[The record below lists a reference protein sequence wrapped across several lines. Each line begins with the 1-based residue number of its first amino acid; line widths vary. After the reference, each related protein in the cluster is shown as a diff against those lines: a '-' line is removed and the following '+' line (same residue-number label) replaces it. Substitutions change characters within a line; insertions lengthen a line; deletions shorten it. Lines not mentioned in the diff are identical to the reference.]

1 MSGRQVSLR
10 PDGRELWIR
19 QEGSGPD
26 VVLIA
31 GIGDDHGVWDGVFE
45 LLARRHR
52 VTAFDN
58 RGVGRSAI
66 GPEPVTIAAM
76 AADTIG
82 LLAALEIE
90 RAHLVGSSMGG
101 AIAQE
106 VALADADAVSSL
118 ALVGT
123 WGERDEHLSR
133 AIRHIGRLL
142 GLIED
147 PVEAFDA
154 ISLWAY
160 SGQAH
165 ADGTVARLLEAALAS
180 DAPEQSLDDFERT
193 VDALVAH
200 DPGIRLAGIAEP
212 TMVVVGSEDRLCPPR
227 LGRRLAELIP
237 DSRLE
242 VLPDRSHQPFQ
253 EDPEAF
259 VDLLERFFSD
269 VPA

>member
-1 MSGRQVSLR
+1 MSGGAVEIGS
-10 PDGRELWIR
+10 DGRTLWAR

-31 GIGDDHGVWDGVFE
+31 GIGDDHGVWDPVFDQ
-45 LLARRHR
+45 LARRHR

-66 GPEPVTIAAM
+66 GEGPITIEAM
-76 AADTIG
+76 AADVLG
-82 LLAALEIE
+82 LMGALEIE

-101 AIAQE
+101 AIAQDLALTAPE
-106 VALADADAVSSL
+106 AVASL
-118 ALVGT
+118 VLVGT

-133 AIRHIGRLL
+133 AISHIGHLL
-142 GLIED
+142 GTIED

-154 ISLWAY
+154 VALWAY

-165 ADGTVARLLEAALAS
+165 ADGTVGRLLDAALAS
-180 DAPEQSLDDFERT
+180 DSPDQSLEDFERT
-193 VDALVAH
+193 AEALVGH
-200 DPGIRLAGIAEP
+200 DPGTRLEGIVAP
-212 TMVVVGSEDRLCPPR
+212 TRVMVGSEDRLCPPR

-237 DSRLE
+237 GSSLQ

-253 EDPEAF
+253 EDP
-259 VDLLERFFSD
+259 DRFTELVEDFWD
-269 VPA
+269 

>member
-1 MSGRQVSLR
+1 MSGRAVEVG
-10 PDGRELWIR
+10 PDGRTLWAR
-19 QEGSGPD
+19 QQGSGPD

-31 GIGDDHGVWDGVFE
+31 GIGDDHGVWDPVFDR
-45 LLARRHR
+45 LARGHR

-66 GPEPVTIAAM
+66 GAEQVRIAAM
-76 AADTIG
+76 AADA
-82 LLAALEIE
+82 LALMGALGIE

-106 VALADADAVSSL
+106 LALTAPEGVASL

-142 GLIED
+142 GTIED

-154 ISLWAY
+154 VALWAY

-165 ADGTVARLLEAALAS
+165 ADGTVDRLLEAALAS
-180 DAPEQSLDDFERT
+180 DSPEQSLEDFERT
-193 VDALVAH
+193 TEALVEH
-200 DPGIRLAGIAEP
+200 DLGTRLEAIVAP
-212 TMVVVGSEDRLCPPR
+212 TLVVVGSEDRLCPPR
-227 LGRRLAELIP
+227 LGTRLAELIP
-237 DSRLE
+237 GSRLQ

-253 EDPEAF
+253 EDPDGF
-259 VDLLERFFSD
+259 VDLVEDFWASGMY
-269 VPA
+269 